1 MERPV
6 IFSYLDYRSFCRDF
20 YKSQKE
26 EDSKFS
32 YRSFGRRAG
41 VAPASLKHVIDGKR
55 NLSSEM
61 SYRFA
66 EGMGLGPKE
75 TNYFVDL
82 VHFSQASN
90 LEEKN
95 IYLERLRRKRARTL
109 QNFGLAEAALLL
121 SHWYVIAIKELVVA
135 LNTTEVELIQSLLR
149 KRLPEATI
157 KESIDQLIGMGY
169 LVEDDSGRWR
179 SSVAQVQ
186 FPDEMKSF
194 VIRSFHGQM
203 LSLAMEAL
211 EDDLGQREFGST
223 VFTFPKSKLPELKEK
238 IKELQRDLISYVQ
251 DESNSVDDSGS
262 HIVMVFGTQCFS
274 LQRVE

>member
-1 MERPV
+1 MSR
-6 IFSYLDYRSFCRDF
+6 
-20 YKSQKE
+20 KS

-32 YRSFGRRAG
+32 FRSFGRQAG

-55 NLSSEM
+55 NLSSDM

-75 TNYFVDL
+75 THYFVDL
-82 VHFSQASN
+82 VHFSQAAS

-109 QNFGLAEAALLL
+109 QSFGLAEAALLL
-121 SHWYVIAIKELVVA
+121 SHWYVVAIKELAVA
-135 LNTTEVELIQSLLR
+135 LNTIEVEPIQSLLR
-149 KRLPEATI
+149 KRLPESTI
-157 KESIDQLIGMGY
+157 KESIEQLISMGY
-169 LVEDDSGRWR
+169 LMQDDDSRWR
-179 SSVAQVQ
+179 SSVAQIQ

-211 EDDLGQREFGST
+211 EDELGQREFGST

-238 IKELQRDLISYVQ
+238 IKELQKDLISFVQ
-251 DESNSVDDSGS
+251 DENNMMDDSES
-262 HIVMVFGTQCFS
+262 HIVMYFGTQCFS